1 MREPFIKFVQTD
13 LGPDIVLITCGL
25 PASCKTGIAETAQ
38 KLKGYPIISTDRVRM
53 EVLKG
58 EDVFDE
64 KIASDMNKRQKVY
77 DEVFRRADETAA
89 KGEGIVIDAT
99 FITQSLRRRA
109 AQIAARH
116 NRPLVI
122 AETICPQES
131 SLERIARR
139 TRESGDSNAI
149 TEKAY
154 FNNKAK
160 FEEVDLN
167 DLKQLHPDLDILHVT
182 IDTQYDLPENWY
194 VTGSN
199 KNH

>member
-1 MREPFIKFVQTD
+1 MREPFVEFVQTD

-58 EDVFDE
+58 EDIFDE
-64 KIASDMNKRQKVY
+64 KIASDMEKRQKVY

-89 KGEGIVIDAT
+89 KGAGIIIDAT
-99 FITQSLRRRA
+99 FATQSLRRRA
-109 AQIAARH
+109 AQIAAKH

-122 AETICPQES
+122 AQTICPQES
-131 SLERIARR
+131 SLLRIARR

-154 FNNKAK
+154 FSNKAE

-167 DLKQLHPDLDILHVT
+167 NLKQLHPNLDILHVT
-182 IDTQYDLPENWY
+182 IDTQYDFPENWY
-194 VTGSN
+194 VIGRN